1 MQRIRLSNENTD
13 AKGALLVLV
22 DTHMHTKFSTDSK
35 MTIEEAVAK
44 GRELNI
50 GITITEHMDLGYPES
65 NAFQF
70 DVDKYLKDYNKFR
83 SDSVMLGIEI
93 GMKADCLQDN
103 RNLVEQGTLDYVI
116 GSIHVIDNIDIYHES
131 YYRGRTK
138 QEVYNCYFGAMLD
151 CIKCYDFIDSL
162 GHIDYIT
169 RYACF
174 ADTELYYH
182 EFTEQID
189 SVLKVLVQNEKALE
203 INTRRLGDV
212 KVIETLLP
220 IYKRFAELGGRL
232 ATIGSDAH
240 KPQDIG
246 HGMVAALEMA
256 AQCSLKAVYYKDRQP
271 HYVKY

>member
-1 MQRIRLSNENTD
+1 
-13 AKGALLVLV
+13 VLV

-35 MTIEEAVAK
+35 MTIEEAVLK

-70 DVDKYLKDYNKFR
+70 DVDEYLRDYNQFR
-83 SDSVMLGIEI
+83 SDTVLLGIEI
-93 GMKADCLQDN
+93 GMKQDCLQDN
-103 RNLVEQGTLDYVI
+103 RSLIERGALDYII
-116 GSIHVIDNIDIYHES
+116 GSIHVIDNIDIYHEA
-131 YYRGRTK
+131 YYRNRTK
-138 QEVYNCYFGAMLD
+138 QEVYKGYFAAMLD
-151 CIKCYDFIDSL
+151 CVKCYDFIDSL

-169 RYACF
+169 RYARF
-174 ADTELYYH
+174 ADPEIYYH

-189 SVLKVLVQNEKALE
+189 AVLKVIAQNEKALE
-203 INTRRLGDV
+203 INTRRLGNI
-212 KVIETLLP
+212 KVIENLLP
-220 IYKRFAELGGRL
+220 IYKRFAELGGRF

-246 HGMVAALEMA
+246 HGMAIALEIA
-256 AQCSLKAVYYKDRQP
+256 AQCNLKAVYYKDRQP